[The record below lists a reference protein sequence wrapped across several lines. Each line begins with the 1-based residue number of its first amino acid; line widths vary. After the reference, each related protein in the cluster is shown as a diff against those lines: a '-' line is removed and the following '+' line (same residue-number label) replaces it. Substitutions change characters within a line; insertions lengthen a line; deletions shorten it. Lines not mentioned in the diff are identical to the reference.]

1 VSISRQRSV
10 ADPTQHRRSDE
21 EDESRA
27 DASADLKPHEDKKAD
42 EEQSLSADVT
52 HEVIRREGEEEL
64 KRSTSALAW
73 SGLAAGL
80 AMGFSLVGEGVLKAH
95 LPDAEWAPLVAKLG
109 YSFGFL
115 IVILGSQQLF
125 TENTLTVVVP
135 LMARPT
141 REMFG
146 NVARLWSVVLLANL
160 LGALLFA
167 FVIGRTEL
175 FKPEVHNAFAA
186 IGAKAVASEFWL
198 TVLKAVFAGW
208 LIALMVWMLPAA
220 ESSQV
225 LVIIVMT
232 WLVGV
237 GEFAHIIAGAAEVF
251 YLAVTGALGWGE
263 TLTRFIVPTLLG
275 NVLGGTMLVSALN
288 HAQVTAG
295 GGKGGK

>member
-1 VSISRQRSV
+1 MSDS
-10 ADPTQHRRSDE
+10 TQHRRSDE
-21 EDESRA
+21 EDESRGDRA
-27 DASADLKPHEDKKAD
+27 PDLSEKEDKKAD

-95 LPDAEWAPLVAKLG
+95 LPDSEWSPLVAKLG

-125 TENTLTVVVP
+125 TENTLTVIVP
-135 LMARPT
+135 LMARRT
-141 REMFG
+141 GEMFVD
-146 NVARLWSVVLLANL
+146 VARLWSVVLLANL
-160 LGALLFA
+160 VGALLFA

-175 FKPEVHNAFAA
+175 FGPEVHNAFAA
-186 IGAKAVASEFWL
+186 IGAKAVASGFWL

-225 LVIIVMT
+225 LVIILMT

-275 NVLGGTMLVSALN
+275 NVVGGVMLVSALN

>member
-1 VSISRQRSV
+1 MSDST
-10 ADPTQHRRSDE
+10 PHRRSDE
-21 EDESRA
+21 EDESRGDRA
-27 DASADLKPHEDKKAD
+27 PDLSAKEEKKAD

-95 LPDAEWAPLVAKLG
+95 LPDSEWSPLVAKLG

-125 TENTLTVVVP
+125 TENTLTVIVP
-135 LMARPT
+135 LMARRT
-141 REMFG
+141 GEMFG

-160 LGALLFA
+160 VGALLFA

-175 FKPEVHNAFAA
+175 FQPEVHNAFAV
-186 IGAKAVASEFWL
+186 IGAKAVASGFWL

-225 LVIIVMT
+225 LVIILTT

-275 NVLGGTMLVSALN
+275 NVVGGVMLVSALN

>member
-1 VSISRQRSV
+1 MSDS
-10 ADPTQHRRSDE
+10 TQHRRSDE
-21 EDESRA
+21 EDESRGDRA
-27 DASADLKPHEDKKAD
+27 PDLSEKEDKKAD

-95 LPDAEWAPLVAKLG
+95 LPDSEWSPLVAKLG

-125 TENTLTVVVP
+125 TENTLTVIVP
-135 LMARPT
+135 LMARRT
-141 REMFG
+141 GEMFAD
-146 NVARLWSVVLLANL
+146 VARLWSVVLLANL
-160 LGALLFA
+160 VGALLFA

-175 FKPEVHNAFAA
+175 FQPEVHNAFAA
-186 IGAKAVASEFWL
+186 IGAKAVASGFWL

-225 LVIIVMT
+225 LVIILMT

-275 NVLGGTMLVSALN
+275 NVVGGVMLVSALN

>member
-1 VSISRQRSV
+1 VSDS
-10 ADPTQHRRSDE
+10 TQHRRSDE
-21 EDESRA
+21 EEEGHADRA
-27 DASADLKPHEDKKAD
+27 PDLSAKEDKKAD

-64 KRSTSALAW
+64 KRATSALAW

-125 TENTLTVVVP
+125 TENTLTAVVP
-135 LMARPT
+135 LMARRT
-141 REMFG
+141 REMFV
-146 NVARLWSVVLLANL
+146 NVARLWGVVLLANL

-167 FVIGRTEL
+167 LVIGRTEL

-186 IGAKAVASEFWL
+186 IGAKAVASGFWL

-225 LVIIVMT
+225 LVIIAMT

-237 GEFAHIIAGAAEVF
+237 GEFAHIVAGAAEVF
-251 YLAVTGALGWGE
+251 YLAVTGALRWGE
-263 TLTRFIVPTLLG
+263 TFSRFIVPTLLG
-275 NVLGGTMLVSALN
+275 NVVGGVRLGSAVN

>member
-1 VSISRQRSV
+1 V
-10 ADPTQHRRSDE
+10 ADSSPHRRSDE
-21 EDESRA
+21 EEEDGRPDGA
-27 DASADLKPHEDKKAD
+27 PDLSEHEEQKAD
-42 EEQSLSADVT
+42 EEESLSADIT

-135 LMARPT
+135 LMAKPT
-141 REMFG
+141 RDVFG

-167 FVIGRTEL
+167 FVIGRTQL
-175 FKPEVHNAFAA
+175 FPPEVHEAFRA
-186 IGAKAVASEFWL
+186 IGAKAVASGFWL

-225 LVIIVMT
+225 LVIILMT

-251 YLAVTGALGWGE
+251 YLAATGALGWGE

-275 NVLGGTMLVSALN
+275 NVLGGVMLVSSLN

>member
-1 VSISRQRSV
+1 MSDS
-10 ADPTQHRRSDE
+10 TQHRRSDE
-21 EDESRA
+21 EDESRGDRA
-27 DASADLKPHEDKKAD
+27 PDLSAKEEKKAD

-95 LPDAEWAPLVAKLG
+95 LPDSEWSPLVAKLG

-125 TENTLTVVVP
+125 TENTLTVIVP
-135 LMARPT
+135 LMARRT
-141 REMFG
+141 GEMFG

-160 LGALLFA
+160 VGALLFA

-175 FKPEVHNAFAA
+175 FQPEVHNAFAA
-186 IGAKAVASEFWL
+186 IGAKAVASGFWL

-225 LVIIVMT
+225 LVIILMT

-275 NVLGGTMLVSALN
+275 NVVGGVMLVSALN

>member
-1 VSISRQRSV
+1 M

-21 EDESRA
+21 EDEGRPDGSP
-27 DASADLKPHEDKKAD
+27 DLKPHEEKKAD

-80 AMGFSLVGEGVLKAH
+80 AMGFSLVAEGVMKAH
-95 LPDAEWAPLVAKLG
+95 LPDAEWAPLVARLG

-125 TENTLTVVVP
+125 TENTLTVIVP
-135 LMARPT
+135 LMAKPT
-141 REMFG
+141 GEMLG

-167 FVIGRTEL
+167 CVIGRTAL
-175 FKPEVHNAFAA
+175 FGPEVHDAFAA
-186 IGAKAVASEFWL
+186 IGAKAVASGFWL

-225 LVIIVMT
+225 LVIVLMT
-232 WLVGV
+232 WLVGM
-237 GEFAHIIAGAAEVF
+237 GEFAHIVAGAAGVF
-251 YLAVTGALGWGE
+251 YLAVTGALGWGA

-275 NVLGGTMLVSALN
+275 NVVGGVMLASALN

>member
-1 VSISRQRSV
+1 MSDS
-10 ADPTQHRRSDE
+10 TQHRRSDE
-21 EDESRA
+21 EEEGHADRA
-27 DASADLKPHEDKKAD
+27 PDLSAKEDKKAD

-64 KRSTSALAW
+64 KRATSALAW

-125 TENTLTVVVP
+125 TENTLTAVVP
-135 LMARPT
+135 LMARRT
-141 REMFG
+141 REMFV

-167 FVIGRTEL
+167 LVIGRTEL

-186 IGAKAVASEFWL
+186 IGAKAVASGFWL

-225 LVIIVMT
+225 LVIIAMT

-237 GEFAHIIAGAAEVF
+237 GEFAHIVAGAAEVF

-263 TLTRFIVPTLLG
+263 TFSRFIVPTLLG
-275 NVLGGTMLVSALN
+275 NVVGGVMLVSAVN

>member
-1 VSISRQRSV
+1 MSDS
-10 ADPTQHRRSDE
+10 TQHRRSDE
-21 EDESRA
+21 EDESRGDRA
-27 DASADLKPHEDKKAD
+27 PDLSEKEDKKAD

-95 LPDAEWAPLVAKLG
+95 LPDSEWSPLVAKLG

-125 TENTLTVVVP
+125 TENTLTVIVP
-135 LMARPT
+135 LMARRT
-141 REMFG
+141 GEMFVD
-146 NVARLWSVVLLANL
+146 VARLWSVVLLANL
-160 LGALLFA
+160 VGALLFA

-175 FKPEVHNAFAA
+175 FGPEVHNAFAA
-186 IGAKAVASEFWL
+186 IGVKAVASGFWL

-225 LVIIVMT
+225 LVIILMT

-275 NVLGGTMLVSALN
+275 NVVGGVMLVSALN